1 MKKMSIE
8 DKLFLLRYKRQN
20 TPHIK
25 IIDASVCATVCK
37 TKICT
42 NVCPAKSYEK
52 TGEQEIKFNHE
63 NCLECGSCRIVCP
76 EHNVD
81 WSYPVSGTGVSFFY
95 G

>member
-8 DKLFLLRYKRQN
+8 DKLFLVRYKHHN
-20 TPHIK
+20 VPHIK
-25 IIDASVCATVCK
+25 ILDPEVCK
-37 TKICT
+37 ASCSTKICA

-52 TGEQEIKFNHE
+52 NNEGGITFNCE

-76 EHNVD
+76 EHNVE
-81 WSYPVSGTGVSFFY
+81 WNNPAFGSGVSFRY